1 MVKRRCAR
9 LLWAAVV
16 VLAAAAGRAQEDFKD
31 LESRATEFTLKN
43 GWKFVVLERHQA
55 PVASLLTYAD
65 VGSAQEVKG
74 ITGLAH
80 IFEHMAFKGS
90 RTLGTNNYAEE
101 RPALDRVDKAFHALQ
116 EERRKGPKADQEKI
130 KKLVEEFKTAQESA
144 GKYVVKNEFGDA
156 IERAGGRDLNATTAV
171 DRTNYFFSLPSN
183 EIELWFCLES
193 ERFRDPVLREFY
205 KERDVVMEERRLME
219 SQPVGRLIE
228 EFQAVAYKAH
238 PYHEPVIGYMSDL
251 QSITR
256 EDAVSFFK

>member
-1 MVKRRCAR
+1 MVKRRRAR
-9 LLWAAVV
+9 LLCVAVF
-16 VLAAAAGRAQEDFKD
+16 LFAAAAGRAAQENLKE

-55 PVASLLTYAD
+55 PVVSLLTYAD

-90 RTLGTNNYAEE
+90 RTLGTKNYAEE

-116 EERRKGPKADQEKI
+116 EERQKGPKADPEKI
-130 KKLVEEFKTAQESA
+130 KKLDEEFKAAQESA
-144 GKYVVKNEFGDA
+144 GKFVVKNEFGEA
-156 IERAGGRDLNATTAV
+156 IERAGGRDLNATTAE

-183 EIELWFCLES
+183 EIELWFYLES

-205 KERDVVMEERRLME
+205 KERAVVMEERRLGE
-219 SQPVGRLIE
+219 SQPIGRLIE

-238 PYHEPVIGYMSDL
+238 PYHEPVVGHMSDL
-251 QSITR
+251 QNITR
-256 EDAVSFFK
+256 